1 MSPPA
6 TPMPRATLRLQFHQG
21 FTLDHAL
28 PLVPY
33 FAGLGLSHLYAS
45 PLLCAR
51 AGSMHGYDVV
61 DPTRVN
67 PELGG
72 EAALVRLV
80 DALRQHGM
88 GLILDIVS
96 NHMAVGG
103 NDNPW
108 WLDLLQWGR
117 LSPYGEFFDIQWHSP
132 DPLMEGQLLLPFLGS
147 DYGQALQ
154 EGSLQ
159 LQLDD
164 DRCGF
169 HVRHYEHCF
178 PICPAD
184 FGELLRLAGP
194 PDAAQALKPLAD
206 SFAALRFSGDAHA
219 QAQPLQQALGQLLQ
233 QPALHQAV
241 TAHLQGYDSR
251 HDEGFQRLHHLLEQ
265 QSYRLASWRTA
276 ADDINWRR
284 FFDVNELGGLRVER
298 PAVFE
303 ATHGK
308 IFELIQRGLVDGLR
322 IDHIDGLA
330 DPRSYCRKLRRRIDR
345 LRPGQHLPIYVEKI
359 LGAGETLHRDWGVDG
374 STGYEFMNQLS
385 LLQQAP
391 AGQPVLAELWSR
403 HSQRP
408 AAFAEEALLARQQIL
423 NGSLASDFESV
434 AQALLQVARLDL
446 MSRDLTL
453 GAIRRA
459 LQELIVHFPVYRT
472 YISACGRGQQD
483 QQLFQQALDGARQ
496 SLG

>member
-1 MSPPA
+1 M
-6 TPMPRATLRLQFHQG
+6 
-21 FTLDHAL
+21 
-28 PLVPY
+28 
-33 FAGLGLSHLYAS
+33 
-45 PLLCAR
+45 
-51 AGSMHGYDVV
+51 
-61 DPTRVN
+61 
-67 PELGG
+67 
-72 EAALVRLV
+72 
-80 DALRQHGM
+80 
-88 GLILDIVS
+88 
-96 NHMAVGG
+96 
-103 NDNPW
+103 
-108 WLDLLQWGR
+108 
-117 LSPYGEFFDIQWHSP
+117 
-132 DPLMEGQLLLPFLGS
+132 
-147 DYGQALQ
+147 
-154 EGSLQ
+154 
-159 LQLDD
+159 
-164 DRCGF
+164 
-169 HVRHYEHCF
+169 
-178 PICPAD
+178 
-184 FGELLRLAGP
+184 
-194 PDAAQALKPLAD
+194 
-206 SFAALRFSGDAHA
+206 
-219 QAQPLQQALGQLLQ
+219 Q

-408 AAFAEEALLARQQIL
+408 RGVRRRGTAGPSADSQ
-423 NGSLASDFESV
+423 
-434 AQALLQVARLDL
+434 RL
-446 MSRDLTL
+446 S
-453 GAIRRA
+453 
-459 LQELIVHFPVYRT
+459 
-472 YISACGRGQQD
+472 GQR
-483 QQLFQQALDGARQ
+483 F
-496 SLG
+496 